1 MVTTPDGAEARAS
14 FGAVGHRPP
23 DEPGVDKLALTGGPL
38 GAIGGF
44 VLVLVA
50 VLALREVASLVL
62 PVILGLLI
70 ALVAWPM
77 VGALEGRG
85 MGRGT
90 ALASTIAIVLAVVLL
105 AAGIIALSVGELVV
119 QIPVYETR
127 LSAAL
132 AALREQI
139 AQLGLAVDPA
149 AIRAVISP
157 ERIFAFVKP
166 VASAV
171 AEAGGSML
179 VVAFTVIYALAG
191 GTSFRSRAA
200 AAFGEHHPLVRGM
213 AEFGTDL
220 RRYLIV
226 RTELGLF
233 AAVLSSAL
241 LVALGVPLPV
251 LWGVLVFFASFIPNI
266 GSFIAVVPPTILA
279 FLDGGL
285 GAAAMV
291 IVGYAVINFIQDQFL
306 QPVVMGS
313 QLNLSPLVVF
323 IALIVWAWILGP
335 AGALLAVPLTL
346 GLVSVL
352 EAFPSSLGLA
362 SLFRNKIEPSAG
374 AVA

>member
-1 MVTTPDGAEARAS
+1 VTTADGAEARAS
-14 FGAVGHRPP
+14 LGAVAHRPR
-23 DEPGVDKLALTGGPL
+23 DEPGVDGLALTGGPL

-50 VLALREVASLVL
+50 MLALREVASLVL

-77 VGALEGRG
+77 VGALAKRG

-119 QIPVYETR
+119 QVPVYETR
-127 LSAAL
+127 LNAAV

-139 AQLGLAVDPA
+139 AQRGLAVDPA
-149 AIRAVISP
+149 AIGAVISP
-157 ERIFAFVKP
+157 EKIFAFVKP

-179 VVAFTVIYALAG
+179 IVAFTLIYALAG

-200 AAFGEHHPLVRGM
+200 AAFGDQHPLVRGI

-233 AAVLSSAL
+233 AAVLSTAL
-241 LVALGVPLPV
+241 LVVLGVPLPV

-279 FLDGGL
+279 FLDGGP
-285 GAAAMV
+285 GAAAIV
-291 IVGYAVINFIQDQFL
+291 IAGYAVINFIQDQFL

-323 IALIVWAWILGP
+323 IALVVWAWILGP

-346 GLVSVL
+346 GLVAIL
-352 EAFPSSLGLA
+352 AGFPSSAGLA
-362 SLFRNKIEPSAG
+362 SLFRNKVEPSAG
-374 AVA
+374 PVA

>member
-1 MVTTPDGAEARAS
+1 VVTTTDGAEARTS
-14 FGAVGHRPP
+14 FGAVGHPGRN
-23 DEPGVDKLALTGGPL
+23 EPGVVGRAVASGPL
-38 GAIGGF
+38 WALGGF

-70 ALVAWPM
+70 ALVAWPV
-77 VGALEGRG
+77 VGALERRG

-127 LSAAL
+127 LRAAL
-132 AALREQI
+132 AELREQI
-139 AQLGLAVDPA
+139 ALLGLAVDPA
-149 AIRAVISP
+149 AVRAVISP
-157 ERIFAFVKP
+157 EKIFAFVKP

-179 VVAFTVIYALAG
+179 IVAFTVIYALAG

-200 AAFGEHHPLVRGM
+200 AAFSEGHPLVRGM

-233 AAVLSSAL
+233 AAVLSTAL
-241 LVALGVPLPV
+241 LVVLGVPLPV

-266 GSFIAVVPPTILA
+266 GSLIAIVPPTILA

-285 GAAAMV
+285 GAAA
-291 IVGYAVINFIQDQFL
+291 IVVAGYAVINFVQDQFL

-323 IALIVWAWILGP
+323 IALVVWAWILGP

-346 GLVSVL
+346 GIVSIL

-374 AVA
+374 AVT

>member
-1 MVTTPDGAEARAS
+1 MVATPDGAEARS
-14 FGAVGHRPP
+14 GFGALGYRPR
-23 DEPGVDKLALTGGPL
+23 DKPGVDGPALTDGPL
-38 GAIGGF
+38 GAIGGY
-44 VLVLVA
+44 VLVLIA

-62 PVILGLLI
+62 PVILGLLT

-77 VGALEGRG
+77 VGALEARG

-119 QIPVYETR
+119 QVPVYETR
-127 LSAAL
+127 LSAAF
-132 AALREQI
+132 AALREQV
-139 AQLGLAVDPA
+139 AHLGLAVDAA

-179 VVAFTVIYALAG
+179 VMAFTVIYALAG

-200 AAFGEHHPLVRGM
+200 AAFGEQHPLVRGM

-233 AAVLSSAL
+233 AAVLSSVL

-285 GAAAMV
+285 SAAAMV
-291 IVGYAVINFIQDQFL
+291 VVGYAVINFIQDQFL

-323 IALIVWAWILGP
+323 IALVVWAWILGP

-346 GLVSVL
+346 GIVSIL

-374 AVA
+374 AVT